1 MKRRFRV
8 NGRSRTEWEEALG
21 ALVPPMFP
29 GNASG
34 IRQLRPINL
43 LTSKFTGERMA
54 SSFPACDNNVVPDV
68 SIIIVNY
75 NTAHLL
81 PRTLAALEAGSGQL
95 RLQVIVVDNASR
107 DRSVE
112 LLKREFPNVELIVN
126 ETNIGFGRA
135 NNQAV
140 PLTRGRYILLLNVDA
155 FVSPDTLSK
164 TVSFMEDHPRSG
176 VLGVKLV
183 DQNGQVQSTCSYF
196 PTPWRIFLE
205 ASGLIGLVERGRSA
219 DGCSLHGCDWVRGCF
234 FMIRREVIE
243 TLGLFDPRY
252 FLYFEEVDRCR
263 SLRDSGWEVTCYP
276 YTTVTHIGGES
287 AKYDGRALDGMGQV
301 SALHSESLLL
311 YFRKYHGVSGVL
323 ASAFL
328 STLTDVARVAKR
340 LIVLR
345 DPDRARA
352 AMDHCWLV
360 IKLLIATRMG
370 SRPIH

>member
-1 MKRRFRV
+1 
-8 NGRSRTEWEEALG
+8 
-21 ALVPPMFP
+21 
-29 GNASG
+29 
-34 IRQLRPINL
+34 
-43 LTSKFTGERMA
+43 MA
-54 SSFPACDNNVVPDV
+54 SSFPARDSNVVPDV
-68 SIIIVNY
+68 SVIIVNY

-81 PRTLAALEAGSGQL
+81 PRNLAALEAGCGQL

-107 DRSVE
+107 DQSVE
-112 LLKREFPNVELIVN
+112 FLRREFPNVELIVN
-126 ETNIGFGRA
+126 PTNIGFGRA

-140 PLTRGRYILLLNVDA
+140 SFTRGRYILLLNVDA
-155 FVSPDTLSK
+155 FVSPDTLPK

-183 DQNGQVQSTCSYF
+183 DENGRVQSSCSYF
-196 PTPWRIFLE
+196 PTPWRIFFE
-205 ASGLIGLVERGRSA
+205 ASGLNRLVRKGLSVEQL
-219 DGCSLHGCDWVRGCF
+219 GCSLHGCDWVRGCYF
-234 FMIRREVIE
+234 LVRREVIE

-252 FLYFEEVDRCR
+252 FLYFEEVDHCR

-287 AKYDGRALDGMGQV
+287 AKFDGRMLDGMRQV

-311 YFRKYHGVSGVL
+311 YFRKHHGVLGVL
-323 ASAFL
+323 TSAFL
-328 STLTDVARVAKR
+328 STLTDVARVVKR

-345 DPDRARA
+345 DLDRARA

>member
-1 MKRRFRV
+1 
-8 NGRSRTEWEEALG
+8 
-21 ALVPPMFP
+21 
-29 GNASG
+29 
-34 IRQLRPINL
+34 
-43 LTSKFTGERMA
+43 MA
-54 SSFPACDNNVVPDV
+54 SSFPARDSYVGPDV
-68 SIIIVNY
+68 SVIIVNY

-81 PRTLAALEAGSGQL
+81 PRTLAALEAGCGQL

-107 DRSVE
+107 DQSVE
-112 LLKREFPNVELIVN
+112 LLRREFPNVELIVN
-126 ETNIGFGRA
+126 PANIGFGRA

-140 PLTRGRYILLLNVDA
+140 SFTRGRYILLLNVDA
-155 FVSPDTLSK
+155 FVSPDTLPK
-164 TVSFMEDHPRSG
+164 TVSFMDDHPRSG

-183 DQNGQVQSTCSYF
+183 DENGRVQSSCSYF

-205 ASGLIGLVERGRSA
+205 AIGLGRLVGRGRSV
-219 DGCSLHGCDWVRGCF
+219 DGCSLHGCDWVRGCYF
-234 FMIRREVIE
+234 LIRREVIE

-252 FLYFEEVDRCR
+252 FLYFEEVDHCR

-287 AKYDGRALDGMGQV
+287 AKFDGRTLDGMRQV

-311 YFRKYHGVSGVL
+311 YFRKHHGVSGVL

-328 STLTDVARVAKR
+328 SILTDAARVVKR

-345 DPDRARA
+345 DLDRARA
-352 AMDHCWLV
+352 AMEHCWLI
-360 IKLLIATRMG
+360 IKLLIATRIG